1 MIPFPIQEG
10 PHCVAPRKMGAER
23 RAANI
28 NTSYGLGIAVI
39 KQEVSETASISDV
52 VRAAVDALDGG
63 DDVELV
69 AENDSASG
77 LAVQAAAQIRVR
89 AKRRV
94 TLKRLGND
102 VRIVRR

>member
-1 MIPFPIQEG
+1 M
-10 PHCVAPRKMGAER
+10 
-23 RAANI
+23 
-28 NTSYGLGIAVI
+28 I
-39 KQEVSETASISDV
+39 KQKVSDSASISEIV
-52 VRAAVDALDGG
+52 QAAVDALDGG

-77 LAVQAAAQIRVR
+77 LAIQAAAQIRVR
-89 AKRRV
+89 AKRRI

>member
-1 MIPFPIQEG
+1 MIRQ
-10 PHCVAPRKMGAER
+10 K
-23 RAANI
+23 
-28 NTSYGLGIAVI
+28 
-39 KQEVSETASISDV
+39 VSDSASISEV
-52 VRAAVDALDGG
+52 VQNAVDALDGG
-63 DDVELV
+63 DDVVLV

-89 AKRRV
+89 AQRRV

>member
-1 MIPFPIQEG
+1 M
-10 PHCVAPRKMGAER
+10 
-23 RAANI
+23 
-28 NTSYGLGIAVI
+28 I
-39 KQEVSETASISDV
+39 KQKVSDSASISDV

-77 LAVQAAAQIRVR
+77 LAVQAAAQIKVR

-94 TLKRLGND
+94 TLQILGKD